1 MQKTFLIHSMRNI
14 FLLFI
19 IFLCS
24 CASVMSPSGGDIDTI
39 PPKLEKTL
47 PNELINL
54 SPEQNITLFF
64 NEYIQEESLKKA
76 FEIFP
81 NVNEKIQ
88 YEYKGDRVIVR
99 LPSSL
104 EMNKTYIMTLNS
116 NFADEHNVKLKED
129 VVIPFSLS
137 SLINDGKISGE
148 IYGSFTKPSIL
159 LWQGKISKEEMLSIE
174 PDYILSGSS
183 SYNFDF
189 LPYDDYTILAVDKYN
204 RRLDL
209 NDNIVS
215 FSSLSQISIQKDSIG
230 KANFFFNEQLIEK
243 EPDSLVTEE
252 MDVANNAT
260 LLGKVS
266 GNFIL
271 PMIVRISNAS
281 HSFLANVGIDGKF
294 SIINAVEGSYQL
306 IAFQDRNN
314 NQLLDTG
321 SFSENLLSEKFL
333 VYPDTLTLRENWEI
347 EITDWKINE

>member
-1 MQKTFLIHSMRNI
+1 MRNI
-14 FLLFI
+14 SLLSI

-47 PNELINL
+47 PSELINL

-64 NEYIQEESLKKA
+64 NEYIQEESLKKT

-88 YEYKGDRVIVR
+88 YEYKGDRVVVR

-104 EMNKTYIMTLNS
+104 EKNKTYIMTLNS

-137 SLINDGKISGE
+137 SFINDGKIRGD
-148 IYGSFTKPSIL
+148 IYGVFTKPSIL

-230 KANFFFNEQLIEK
+230 KANFFFNEQLIEE
-243 EPDSLVTEE
+243 EPDSLITEE

-281 HSFLANVGIDGKF
+281 HSFSANVGIDGKF
-294 SIINAVEGSYQL
+294 SIINAVEGNYQL

-321 SFSENLLSEKFL
+321 SFNENLLSENFS
-333 VYPDTLTLRENWEI
+333 VFSDTLSLRENWEI

>member
-1 MQKTFLIHSMRNI
+1 MRNI

-24 CASVMSPSGGDIDTI
+24 CASVMSPSGGDKDTI
-39 PPKLEKTL
+39 PPKLEKIL
-47 PNELINL
+47 PSELINL

-104 EMNKTYIMTLNS
+104 DKNKTYIMTLNS

-137 SLINDGKISGE
+137 SFINDGKIRGD
-148 IYGSFTKPSIL
+148 IYGVFTKPSIL

-230 KANFFFNEQLIEK
+230 KANFFFNKQLLEE

-252 MDVANNAT
+252 IDAESNAT
-260 LLGKVS
+260 LLGKIS

-271 PMIVRISNAS
+271 PMIVRISNTS

-294 SIINAVEGSYQL
+294 SIINAEEGSYQL

>member
-1 MQKTFLIHSMRNI
+1 MRNI
-14 FLLFI
+14 FLVFI

-47 PNELINL
+47 PSELINL

-88 YEYKGDRVIVR
+88 YEYKGDRVVVR

-104 EMNKTYIMTLNS
+104 ENNKTYIMTLNS

-137 SLINDGKISGE
+137 SFINDGKIRGD
-148 IYGSFTKPSIL
+148 IYGVFTKPSIL

-174 PDYILSGSS
+174 PNYILSGSS

-230 KANFFFNEQLIEK
+230 KANFFFNEQLIEE

-252 MDVANNAT
+252 INVAKNAT

-271 PMIVRISNAS
+271 PMIVRISNTS

>member
-1 MQKTFLIHSMRNI
+1 MRNI

-39 PPKLEKTL
+39 PPKLQKTL
-47 PNELINL
+47 PSELINL

-88 YEYKGDRVIVR
+88 YEYKGDKVVVR

-104 EMNKTYIMTLNS
+104 ENNKTYIMSLNS

-129 VVIPFSLS
+129 IVIPFSLS
-137 SLINDGKISGE
+137 SFINDGKIRGD
-148 IYGSFTKPSIL
+148 IYGVFTKPSIL

-174 PDYILSGSS
+174 PNYILSGSS

-204 RRLDL
+204 RRLNL

-215 FSSLSQISIQKDSIG
+215 FSSLSQISIQKDNIG
-230 KANFFFNEQLIEK
+230 KANFFFNKQLIE
-243 EPDSLVTEE
+243 EADSLATEE
-252 MDVANNAT
+252 IDVDSNAT

-271 PMIVRISNAS
+271 PMIVRISNKS

>member
-1 MQKTFLIHSMRNI
+1 
-14 FLLFI
+14 
-19 IFLCS
+19 
-24 CASVMSPSGGDIDTI
+24 MSPSGGDIDTI
-39 PPKLEKTL
+39 PPKLEKIL
-47 PNELINL
+47 PSELINL

-88 YEYKGDRVIVR
+88 YEYKGDRVVVR

-104 EMNKTYIMTLNS
+104 EKNKTYIMTLNS

-137 SLINDGKISGE
+137 SFINDGKIRGD
-148 IYGSFTKPSIL
+148 IYGVFTKPSIL

-174 PDYILSGSS
+174 PNYILSGSS

-230 KANFFFNEQLIEK
+230 KANFFFNEQLIEE

-252 MDVANNAT
+252 IDVANNAT

-271 PMIVRISNAS
+271 PMIVRISNKS

>member
-1 MQKTFLIHSMRNI
+1 MRNI
-14 FLLFI
+14 FLLSI

-47 PNELINL
+47 PSELINL

-88 YEYKGDRVIVR
+88 YEYKGDRVVVR

-104 EMNKTYIMTLNS
+104 EKNKTYIMTLNS

-137 SLINDGKISGE
+137 SFINDGKIRGD
-148 IYGSFTKPSIL
+148 IYGVFTKPSIL

-174 PDYILSGSS
+174 PNYILSGSS

-230 KANFFFNEQLIEK
+230 KANLFFNEQLIEE
-243 EPDSLVTEE
+243 EPASLVTEE
-252 MDVANNAT
+252 IDVANNAT

-321 SFSENLLSEKFL
+321 SFSDNLLSENFL

-347 EITDWKINE
+347 EITDWRINE

>member
-1 MQKTFLIHSMRNI
+1 MRNI
-14 FLLFI
+14 FLLSI

-47 PNELINL
+47 PNELNNL

-88 YEYKGDRVIVR
+88 YEYKGDRVVVR

-104 EMNKTYIMTLNS
+104 EKNKTYIMTLNS

-137 SLINDGKISGE
+137 SFINDGKIRGD
-148 IYGSFTKPSIL
+148 IYGVFTKPSIL

-174 PDYILSGSS
+174 PNYILSGSS

-230 KANFFFNEQLIEK
+230 KANFFFNEQLIEE
-243 EPDSLVTEE
+243 EPASLVTEE
-252 MDVANNAT
+252 IDVANNAT

-333 VYPDTLTLRENWEI
+333 VYPDTLTLRENW
-347 EITDWKINE
+347 

>member
-1 MQKTFLIHSMRNI
+1 MRNI

-47 PNELINL
+47 PSELINL

-64 NEYIQEESLKKA
+64 NEHIQEESLKKA

-88 YEYKGDRVIVR
+88 YEYKGDKVVVR

-104 EMNKTYIMTLNS
+104 KNNKTYIMTLNS

-137 SLINDGKISGE
+137 SFINDGKIRGD
-148 IYGSFTKPSIL
+148 IYGVFTKPSIL

-174 PDYILSGSS
+174 PNYILSGSS

-230 KANFFFNEQLIEK
+230 KANFFFNEQLIEE

-271 PMIVRISNAS
+271 PMIVRISNKS

-321 SFSENLLSEKFL
+321 TFSDNLLSEKFS
-333 VYPDTLTLRENWEI
+333 VYPDTLSLRSNWEI
-347 EITDWKINE
+347 EINDWRVNE

>member
-1 MQKTFLIHSMRNI
+1 
-14 FLLFI
+14 
-19 IFLCS
+19 
-24 CASVMSPSGGDIDTI
+24 
-39 PPKLEKTL
+39 
-47 PNELINL
+47 
-54 SPEQNITLFF
+54 
-64 NEYIQEESLKKA
+64 
-76 FEIFP
+76 
-81 NVNEKIQ
+81 
-88 YEYKGDRVIVR
+88 
-99 LPSSL
+99 
-104 EMNKTYIMTLNS
+104 MTLNS

-137 SLINDGKISGE
+137 SFINDGKIRGN
-148 IYGSFTKPSIL
+148 IYGVFTKPSIL

-174 PDYILSGSS
+174 PNYILSGSS

-215 FSSLSQISIQKDSIG
+215 FSSLSQISIKKDSIG
-230 KANFFFNEQLIEK
+230 KVNFFFNEQLIEE

-252 MDVANNAT
+252 IDVESNAT

-281 HSFLANVGIDGKF
+281 HSLTASVDINGKF
-294 SIINAVEGSYQL
+294 RIVNAAEGNYQL

-321 SFSENLLSEKFL
+321 TFSDNLLSEKFS
-333 VYPDTLTLRENWEI
+333 VYPDTLSLRSNWEI

>member
-1 MQKTFLIHSMRNI
+1 MRNI

-47 PNELINL
+47 PSELINL

-88 YEYKGDRVIVR
+88 YEYKGDRVVVR

-104 EMNKTYIMTLNS
+104 EKNKTYIMTLNS

-137 SLINDGKISGE
+137 SFINDGKIRGD
-148 IYGSFTKPSIL
+148 IYGVFTKPSIL

-174 PDYILSGSS
+174 PNYILSGSS

-215 FSSLSQISIQKDSIG
+215 FSSLSQISIKKDSIG
-230 KANFFFNEQLIEK
+230 KANFFFNEQLIEE

-252 MDVANNAT
+252 MDVAKNAT

-271 PMIVRISNAS
+271 PMIVRISNTS

>member
-1 MQKTFLIHSMRNI
+1 MRNI

-64 NEYIQEESLKKA
+64 NEYIQQESLRKA

-88 YEYKGDRVIVR
+88 YEYKGDRVVVR

-104 EMNKTYIMTLNS
+104 EKNKTYIMTLNS

-137 SLINDGKISGE
+137 SFINDGKIRGN
-148 IYGSFTKPSIL
+148 IYGVFTKPSIL

-174 PDYILSGSS
+174 PNYILSGSS

-215 FSSLSQISIQKDSIG
+215 FSTLSQISIQKDSIA
-230 KANFFFNEQLIEK
+230 KANFFFNKQLIE
-243 EPDSLVTEE
+243 EEADSLVTEE
-252 MDVANNAT
+252 IDVESNAT
-260 LLGKVS
+260 LLGKIS

-271 PMIVRISNAS
+271 PMIVRISNTS